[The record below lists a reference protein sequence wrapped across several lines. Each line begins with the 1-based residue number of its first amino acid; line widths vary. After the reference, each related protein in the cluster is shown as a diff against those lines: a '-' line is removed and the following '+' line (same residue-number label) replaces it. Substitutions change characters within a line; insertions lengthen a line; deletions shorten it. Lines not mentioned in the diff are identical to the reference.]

1 MEQQYR
7 RKRMRTFRGR
17 KTENLYR
24 QGIFKGR
31 SHHTLRRSDSLLGC
45 GERDSHTDSTVK
57 ADKG

>member
-1 MEQQYR
+1 
-7 RKRMRTFRGR
+7 MRTFRGR

-45 GERDSHTDSTVK
+45 GERDSYTDSTVK